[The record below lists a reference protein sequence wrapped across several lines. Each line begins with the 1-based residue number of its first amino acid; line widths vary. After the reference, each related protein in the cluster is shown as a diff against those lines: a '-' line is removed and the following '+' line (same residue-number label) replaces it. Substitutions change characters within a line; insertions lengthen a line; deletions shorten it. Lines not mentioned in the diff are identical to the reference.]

1 MAITIILIILIVILV
16 IFGGVRMALAY
27 AESRRAKAFA
37 ERALVEMR
45 LREAL
50 EDQLAEE
57 REKRVKLEKELAE
70 FHKNQM
76 KWTRKNSPHMQQN
89 QQIKAKA
96 YDTNQT
102 LYLLGIP

>member
-1 MAITIILIILIVILV
+1 MAVIVILISLISILII
-16 IFGGVRMALAY
+16 FGGGRIALAY

-57 REKRVKLEKELAE
+57 KQKRIQLELELAE
-70 FHKNQM
+70 FQKSNEEIE
-76 KWTRKNSPHMQQN
+76 NEE
-89 QQIKAKA
+89 
-96 YDTNQT
+96 
-102 LYLLGIP
+102 